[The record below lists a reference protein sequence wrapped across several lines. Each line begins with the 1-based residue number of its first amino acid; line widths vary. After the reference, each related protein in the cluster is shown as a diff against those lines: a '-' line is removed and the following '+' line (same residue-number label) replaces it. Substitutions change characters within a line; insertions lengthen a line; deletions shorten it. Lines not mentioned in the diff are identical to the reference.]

1 MNLSLNKNFSKLFFF
16 IIFFSFFFQN
26 EITVQ
31 DTNSYIDNIY
41 KRPFLYPFIINIF
54 ELISENFFL
63 KFLSVFQLILGYFS
77 IIYFSFFFIKKFEI
91 KNIFYQLLLIFTVAY
106 PYLGISMKLGLT
118 IFSESI
124 GYPLLLFFSV
134 YFIKNYFF
142 SKFLKRKKYF
152 IYLMILFSL
161 MVLNKKTFLIVLP
174 LLILAELKYFII
186 ERKIKNFILKILLI
200 FGVFFTINL
209 LERTNSYFKSGVF
222 KPISV
227 GGSSLITAPFYLAT
241 DEDLEKITGSVNK
254 KIINFALE
262 DFKSNN
268 IERNIISVS
277 NNDILSFAKNNRKI
291 FSHYYSQFV
300 YMQDLFENKVAKY
313 EFFELDKQD
322 ELLARELSSKHCTEI
337 AIQLFKLRPF
347 ENFIFYTVN
356 VIHGMGGY
364 FVSRD
369 DLKGFYANVGFSGYF
384 ILILQL
390 IVITICLISLITN
403 DEKKMKDI
411 TYIVL
416 YFVTLNLINC
426 MSTALFQPVYD
437 RFSFYTFQMVYF
449 SISLIFILFFERKK
463 FQAI

>member
-1 MNLSLNKNFSKLFFF
+1 MNLSLKKYFSKLFYL

-31 DTNSYIDNIY
+31 DTNSYINNIY

-54 ELISENFFL
+54 ELISDNFFL
-63 KFLSVFQLILGYFS
+63 KLISIFQLILGYFS
-77 IIYFSFFFIKKFEI
+77 IIYFTFFFIKKFEI
-91 KNIFYQLLLIFTVAY
+91 KNILNQLLLIFTIAY

-124 GYPLLLFFSV
+124 GYPLLLLFSI

-142 SKFLKRKKYF
+142 FKFVKRKKYF

-174 LLILAELKYFII
+174 LLILAELNSLII
-186 ERKIKNFILKILLI
+186 KRNIKNFIINILLI
-200 FGVFFTINL
+200 FGVFFTINII
-209 LERTNSYFKSGVF
+209 ERTNSYFKSGVF

-227 GGSSLITAPFYLAT
+227 GGSSLVTAPFYLAT
-241 DEDLEKITGSVNK
+241 DDDLEKINGDVNK
-254 KIINFALE
+254 KIIKFALE
-262 DFKSNN
+262 DFKNNN
-268 IERNIISVS
+268 IERNIISIS
-277 NNDILSFAKNNRKI
+277 NNDILSFTKNNRKI

-300 YMQDLFENKVAKY
+300 YMQDLFENKVAKH

-337 AIQLFKLRPF
+337 AIQLFKLRPL
-347 ENFIFYTVN
+347 ENFVFYGVN

-390 IVITICLISLITN
+390 LVLIICLISLATN
-403 DEKKMKDI
+403 DEKKMKGI

-416 YFVTLNLINC
+416 FFVALNLINC
-426 MSTALFQPVYD
+426 LSTAMFQPVYD

-449 SISLIFILFFERKK
+449 SISFIIILFFERKK
-463 FQAI
+463 I